1 MNANDAAAHDR
12 RDAGRD
18 GDDAPSGGALSTAAP
33 ERRRDLL
40 ASLAVDLRSARFAVA
55 SLDALWGAE
64 AAAALHRG
72 QRVPARR
79 VLEAKRLEHAASAEL
94 ATLAELFVLGLAV
107 DRDDLGRALP
117 ALGVD
122 GAIELGLV
130 GADAVADDPVGELG
144 RARGIRPLLDLRPY
158 AFVDAHG
165 AGEWWILSDLGELA
179 LGHALGE
186 HHVLGVGGA
195 SMTLSGL
202 MMPDAA
208 GSVLDLGTGCGI
220 QAMHAS
226 RFADRVVATDIS
238 ARALEIAA
246 MNVELN
252 GIEGVE
258 FRLGSLFDPVA
269 GERFDRVVSNPP
281 FVITPRR
288 EGVPE
293 YDYRDGGMVGDGIV
307 EAVITGVGEHL
318 EPGGIAQ
325 LLGNWEYR
333 GRGDAFDRVGEWLAR
348 SAPGGGALDHWVV
361 ERDVQHVTEY
371 AETWIRDGGTRS
383 GEDFDRLYDAWLDDF
398 AARGVREVGFGY
410 VLLRRPVDD
419 AGEQTMTD
427 ASGAAR
433 EASARLARLERLH
446 GPLGS
451 DGATLGSHLSECLA
465 AHDRQAAL
473 DDADLARSRLAVA
486 PDVTEERHHWPG
498 DENPTAMLLR
508 QGGGFGRAIT
518 LDTGLAALVGACD
531 GELEV
536 GQIIAAIAHLLEVD
550 AVALAAELLPAV
562 RTLVDDGILRF
573 AEGPGE

>member
-1 MNANDAAAHDR
+1 MTFRVVRRGTVHDATVRLNGRMNAHAASGQDAIGT
-12 RDAGRD
+12 AG
-18 GDDAPSGGALSTAAP
+18 P

-40 ASLAVDLRSARFAVA
+40 AALAADLRAARFAVA
-55 SLDALWGAE
+55 SLDSLWGAE
-64 AAAALHRG
+64 AASALHRG

-79 VLEAKRLEHAASAEL
+79 VLDARRADHGASAGL
-94 ATLAELFVLGLAV
+94 ATLAELFVLGLPVAP
-107 DRDDLGRALP
+107 DELAGALP
-117 ALGVD
+117 GLGVE

-130 GADAVADDPVGELG
+130 AVDDGPAG
-144 RARGIRPLLDLRPY
+144 GIRPALDLRPY
-158 AFVDAHG
+158 AFVDAYG
-165 AGEWWILSDLGELA
+165 GGEWWIASDLGELA

-202 MMPDAA
+202 MIPDAA
-208 GSVLDLGTGCGI
+208 TSVLDLGTGCGI

-246 MNVELN
+246 LNVELN

-258 FRLGSLFDPVA
+258 FRLGSLFEPVA

-288 EGVPE
+288 DGVPE
-293 YDYRDGGMVGDGIV
+293 YEYRDGGMVGDGIV
-307 EAVITGVGEHL
+307 EAVVTGVGEHL

-325 LLGNWEYR
+325 FLGNWEYR
-333 GRGDAFDRVGEWLAR
+333 GRGDAFERIDDWMAR
-348 SAPGGGALDHWVV
+348 SGLEHWIV
-361 ERDVQHVTEY
+361 EREVQHVTEY

-383 GEDFDRLYDAWLDDF
+383 GDDFDRLYDAWLDDF
-398 AARGVREVGFGY
+398 AERGVREVGFGY
-410 VLLRRPVDD
+410 VLLRRPDETG
-419 AGEQTMTD
+419 AG
-427 ASGAAR
+427 ASGMPDA
-433 EASARLARLERLH
+433 ASARLSRLERLH

-451 DGATLGSHLSECLA
+451 DGATLGTHLSECLE
-465 AHDRQAAL
+465 AHDRQAGL
-473 DDADLARSRLAVA
+473 DDATLAGTRLAVA

-498 DENPTAMLLR
+498 DENPTAMVLR

-531 GELEV
+531 GDLEV

-573 AEGPGE
+573 ADRSAE

>member
-1 MNANDAAAHDR
+1 MNVHADPGQDR
-12 RDAGRD
+12 IGTAG
-18 GDDAPSGGALSTAAP
+18 P
-33 ERRRDLL
+33 ERRRELL
-40 ASLAVDLRSARFAVA
+40 ASLAADLRSARFAVA
-55 SLDALWGAE
+55 SLDSLWGAE

-79 VLEAKRLEHAASAEL
+79 VLDARRAGHGASAEL
-94 ATLAELFVLGLAV
+94 ATLAELFVLGLPV
-107 DRDDLGRALP
+107 GRDELARALTT
-117 ALGVD
+117 LGVD

-130 GADAVADDPVGELG
+130 EPVPAEPVDGDAPTG
-144 RARGIRPLLDLRPY
+144 GIRAVLDLRPY
-158 AFVDAHG
+158 AFVDAFG

-186 HHVLGVGGA
+186 QHVLGVGGA

-202 MMPDAA
+202 MIPDAA
-208 GSVLDLGTGCGI
+208 TSVLDLGTGCGI
-220 QAMHAS
+220 QAMHAA

-258 FRLGSLFDPVA
+258 FRLGSLFEPVA

-307 EAVITGVGEHL
+307 EAVVTGAGAHL

-333 GRGDAFDRVGEWLAR
+333 GRDDAFDRVADWTAR
-348 SAPGGGALDHWVV
+348 SGLEHWIV
-361 ERDVQHVTEY
+361 EREVQHVTEY
-371 AETWIRDGGTRS
+371 AETWIRDGGTRP
-383 GEDFDRLYDAWLDDF
+383 GEEFDRLYDAWLDDF
-398 AARGVREVGFGY
+398 AERGVREVGFGY
-410 VLLRRPVDD
+410 VLLRRPEQGAD
-419 AGEQTMTD
+419 A
-427 ASGAAR
+427 AGATHA
-433 EASARLARLERLH
+433 ASARLARLERLH

-451 DGATLGSHLSECLA
+451 AGATLGTHLSECLE
-465 AHDRQAAL
+465 AHDRQAGL
-473 DDADLARSRLAVA
+473 DDAELAGSRLAVA

-498 DENPTAMLLR
+498 DENPTAMVLR

-550 AVALAAELLPAV
+550 AAALAAELLPAA

-573 AEGPGE
+573 ADPAAG